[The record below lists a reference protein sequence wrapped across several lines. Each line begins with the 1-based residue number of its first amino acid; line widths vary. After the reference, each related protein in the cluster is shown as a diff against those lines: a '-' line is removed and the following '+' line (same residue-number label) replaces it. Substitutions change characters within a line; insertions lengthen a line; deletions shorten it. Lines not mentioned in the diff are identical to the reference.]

1 MHVQYIQVISIPRP
15 DALKIRTVKY
25 NSQKAQTLWFNYFKN
40 K

>member
-1 MHVQYIQVISIPRP
+1 MHVQYIQVISIP